1 MFFVLT
7 LFMVEKHIIIG
18 IVISEK
24 SLIKWQIA
32 KHIVLHDLTVS
43 NDDWIYGLIAF
54 GYISSK

>member
-43 NDDWIYGLIAF
+43 NDNWIYGLIAF
-54 GYISSK
+54 GYISS

>member
-1 MFFVLT
+1 
-7 LFMVEKHIIIG
+7 MVEKHIIIG